1 MHTGLLN
8 LVFVVVFLALMAG
21 MGVYFARRNKDTEAY
36 FLGGR
41 KVPGWALG
49 ISMVGNAISSITFLA
64 LPAAAFALDWRQLT
78 PNLFMPLAALLA
90 CWLFIPFFR
99 QHQRVTAY
107 EYLGERYGQGIRLYA
122 ALYNLAGQLLRLAM
136 VLCLMAIPLAEMLH
150 IREST
155 AIIVFG
161 GITCFYTVLGGI
173 EAVIW
178 TDVVQTFVLL
188 GGAFLC
194 VGVVLAKLP
203 GGIIQV
209 FEVGSQ
215 FHKFSL
221 GPMDFSLS
229 ERTFLL
235 MTLVGLIGFVTEFSS
250 SQATVQRYI
259 AAPSLK
265 EARKATLMCAL
276 VSLPTWVLFF
286 FLGTCMFVFY
296 QVCPS
301 PEVAEMTSDNVL
313 PHFILTQLR
322 PGVSGVIIAAIMA
335 AAMSTL
341 SSSINAVSTI
351 WTVDFLR
358 VLRGRVDDAFELANA
373 RIAACVGGLV
383 MILGAW
389 WMSSISRESLYDL
402 GSITGAILCFAGLTP
417 FLLGFFVPRVGNR
430 AIVFGMVASLL
441 FSVYNILNYFD
452 LLPAALALKIHIYA
466 ATPICNAVMLVAA
479 LLFAW
484 IAPERNCGRLQGL
497 TVWDGKPKEVE
508 KNS

>member
-1 MHTGLLN
+1 
-8 LVFVVVFLALMAG
+8 MAG
-21 MGVYFARRNKDTEAY
+21 MGVYFARRSHDTDGY

-78 PNLFMPLAALLA
+78 PNLFMPVAALMA
-90 CWLFIPFFR
+90 YWLFIPFFR
-99 QHQRVTAY
+99 NHCRVTAY

-122 ALYNLAGQLLRLAM
+122 ALYNLAAQLLRLAM

-155 AIIVFG
+155 AIIIFG
-161 GITCFYTVLGGI
+161 AITCFYTVLGGI

-194 VGVVLAKLP
+194 VGVVIAKLP
-203 GGIIQV
+203 GGIAQV
-209 FEVGSQ
+209 ISVGNQ
-215 FHKFSL
+215 FQKFSL
-221 GPMDFSLS
+221 GPLDFSFS
-229 ERTFLL
+229 DRTFFL
-235 MTLVGLIGFVTEFSS
+235 MTIIGLLGFVTEFSS

-265 EARKATLMCAL
+265 EARKATLLCAMI
-276 VSLPTWVLFF
+276 SLPTWVLFF

-296 QVCPS
+296 KIVPA
-301 PEVAEMTSDNVL
+301 PEIANMTSDNVL

-322 PGVSGVIIAAIMA
+322 PGVSGLIIAAIMA

-358 VLRGRVDDAFELANA
+358 VIRKRGDDALELTNA
-373 RIAACVGGLV
+373 RGAACVGGVV

-389 WMSSISRESLYDL
+389 GMSAMPRESLYDL

-417 FLLGFFVPRVGNR
+417 FMLGFFVPRVGNR
-430 AIVFGMVASLL
+430 AILFGMAAALL
-441 FSVYNILNYFD
+441 FSVYNILNHFS
-452 LLPAALALKIHIYA
+452 LLPSALSVKLHIYA
-466 ATPICNAVMLVAA
+466 ATPVCNAVMLVAA

-484 IAPERNCGRLQGL
+484 ICPERDRKRFQGL
-497 TVWDGKPKEVE
+497 TVWDKHENGSE
-508 KNS
+508 KKT